1 MSELTTGSAA
11 AGSASEYEP
20 KIVGFLC
27 NWCAYTAADLAGIA
41 RIKYPDNIR
50 IVRVMCTGRVEPTF
64 VLKALSAGA
73 DAVLVAGCHPGGCH
87 YQEGN
92 YKAYKRTL
100 LLQSM
105 LPQFGIEKERFRL
118 EFVASSEGEKFARVV
133 GDMVAKIKELGPLSG
148 AGTRLAA
155 LDGFFAADARM
166 EGGVNLG

>member
-1 MSELTTGSAA
+1 MNELTPEFT
-11 AGSASEYEP
+11 SEYEP

-50 IVRVMCTGRVEPTF
+50 IIRVMCTGRVEPTF

-100 LLQSM
+100 LLQKM
-105 LPQFGIEKERFRL
+105 LPQFGIERERFRL
-118 EFVASSEGEKFARVV
+118 EFIASSEGEKFARVV
-133 GDMVAKIKELGPLSG
+133 GEMVTEIKVLGPLSG
-148 AGTRLAA
+148 TTSRLAA
-155 LDGFFAADARM
+155 LDGLFAREDLP
-166 EGGVNLG
+166 EGGAGNA

>member
-1 MSELTTGSAA
+1 MSELTTEFTG
-11 AGSASEYEP
+11 EYEP
-20 KIVGFLC
+20 IIAGFLC

-50 IVRVMCTGRVEPTF
+50 IIRVMCTGRVEPTF
-64 VLKALSAGA
+64 VLKALSSGA

-100 LLQSM
+100 LLQKM
-105 LPQFGIEKERFRL
+105 LPQFGIESERFRL
-118 EFVASSEGEKFARVV
+118 EFIASSEGEKFARVV

-148 AGTRLAA
+148 ARARIAA
-155 LDGFFAADARM
+155 LDGLFAQEDLA
-166 EGGVNLG
+166 EGGTNNG